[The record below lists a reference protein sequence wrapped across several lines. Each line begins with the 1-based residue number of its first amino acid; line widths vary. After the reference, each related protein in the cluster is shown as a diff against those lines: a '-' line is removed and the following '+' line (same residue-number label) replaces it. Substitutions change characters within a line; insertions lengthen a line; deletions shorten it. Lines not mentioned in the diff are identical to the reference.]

1 MNPEDADPRRAELVA
16 EREELSR
23 TVQALAERFD
33 IPARARS
40 TAGDV
45 RDRVVSGFDRTV
57 GSNLFVP
64 TAAAIGGALALLVA
78 TIWWRRRARPRG
90 GATQG

>member
-40 TAGDV
+40 AAGDV
-45 RDRVVSGFDRTV
+45 RGRVVGGWDRMV
-57 GSNLFVP
+57 RSNLFIPAV
-64 TAAAIGGALALLVA
+64 AAIGAALALLGA
-78 TIWWRRRARPRG
+78 TTWWRRRGRSDG
-90 GATQG
+90 EATQG